1 MVIPLAHCSRKS
13 RTTQRAPDW
22 WESARFHAVSW
33 TWTNSGKAAR
43 SRPAQCAQQVRAAD
57 SRPRRRLR
65 SGCVCSRARRLTL
78 AVGAAAIHTW
88 W

>member
-13 RTTQRAPDW
+13 RPTQRAPDW

-57 SRPRRRLR
+57 SRPRRLR
-65 SGCVCSRARRLTL
+65 SGWCVRS
-78 AVGAAAIHTW
+78 GAAADANR
-88 W
+88 